1 MFVLLI
7 FSSCNCFYKVWG
19 GKIGIA
25 ISVCLS
31 LCAIVSSPYISYG
44 ETLKV
49 LLHTKIVMIWGCS
62 WFDPMSFGHV
72 KGHQKKKAHDLCLH
86 YTSLVEKHR
95 MFCLSED
102 SVILVKYFFY
112 LFTENEKRCLQYSQS
127 WTISSKIIRNNSEFL
142 LFWTMIIKVYP
153 RFFVKKPSKQ
163 KCYIHKHV
171 NVNIYQII
179 FAHNTIAICQK
190 KLFWHF

>member
-7 FSSCNCFYKVWG
+7 FSSCNCFYKAWG

-49 LLHTKIVMIWGCS
+49 LLHTKMVMIWGCS

-72 KGHQKKKAHDLCLH
+72 KGHQKKKKLMICVCIIPLLWRNIGC
-86 YTSLVEKHR
+86 S
-95 MFCLSED
+95 CLSED
-102 SVILVKYFFY
+102 SVTLVKYFFY

-153 RFFVKKPSKQ
+153 RFFVKKTKQ
-163 KCYIHKHV
+163 TEMLHS
-171 NVNIYQII
+171 
-179 FAHNTIAICQK
+179 
-190 KLFWHF
+190 